1 MKRTRILIG
10 LVVGITTACSP
21 KNTTATPATE
31 SATSPATEVAGDR
44 IVGKVVEAIEASGYT
59 YVAVE
64 THDGKKVWAAGPK
77 TTISVGSLINAKK
90 GTAMRSFKSKTL
102 DRTFPVIYFL
112 NSFELGEP
120 VAKTAST
127 AEAAAKT
134 KTAPTSKPT
143 SQPTSQPMV
152 PTNHQKPKAQQQAG
166 ISVPKAPGGKTIA
179 EVYAEAA
186 TLKDQ
191 RVKIRGKV
199 VKFSG
204 GIMGK
209 NWLHIQDGTGDAS
222 LRTHDLTVTTDGTA
236 KVGDTV
242 LVEGVLRKDKD
253 FGAGY
258 KYAAI
263 VEEATLTKE

>member
-1 MKRTRILIG
+1 M
-10 LVVGITTACSP
+10 
-21 KNTTATPATE
+21 
-31 SATSPATEVAGDR
+31 AGDR
-44 IVGKVVEAIEASGYT
+44 IVGKVVEVIEASGYT

-64 THDGKKVWAAGPK
+64 SQGGQKVWAAGPK

-112 NSFELGEP
+112 NSFELGDP
-120 VAKTAST
+120 VGKTAST
-127 AEAAAKT
+127 T
-134 KTAPTSKPT
+134 KPAPTSKPT
-143 SQPTSQPMV
+143 SQPTSQPTL
-152 PTNHQKPKAQQQAG
+152 PANHQKPEAQQKAG
-166 ISVPKAPGGKTIA
+166 IAVTRAPGGKTIA

-186 TLKDQ
+186 ALKDT

-209 NWLHIQDGTGDAS
+209 NWLHIQDGTGDAN

-263 VEEATLTKE
+263 VEEATLTTE